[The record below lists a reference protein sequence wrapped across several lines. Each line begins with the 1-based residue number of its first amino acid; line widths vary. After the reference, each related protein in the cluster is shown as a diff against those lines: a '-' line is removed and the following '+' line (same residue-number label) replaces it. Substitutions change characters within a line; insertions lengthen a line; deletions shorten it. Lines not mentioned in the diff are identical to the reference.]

1 MEDAGMNIISCP
13 RSKFTG
19 KINGVT
25 KLKDDRRSFLLHP
38 ARNII

>member
-1 MEDAGMNIISCP
+1 MDYAGMNIISCP

-25 KLKDDRRSFLLHP
+25 EFQDDRRSSLLHQG
-38 ARNII
+38 